1 MLNPDDCPLAYVAG
15 MDFEFDQKAVG
26 RRLKAARKRADLTQD
41 KLAEKFGI
49 TKSAVSQW
57 ESGSTLPDIR
67 PIIALCQ
74 SCRAN
79 SADEILLG
87 EAALRVTTEERQLLQ
102 LMRELPPA
110 FRLAL
115 NEHINKQWELAF
127 PDRVGPGNPYPKSKT
142 NAK

>member
-1 MLNPDDCPLAYVAG
+1 MG
-15 MDFEFDQKAVG
+15 FEFDQKAFG
-26 RRLKAARKRADLTQD
+26 RRMKAARKRADLTQD

-67 PIIALCQ
+67 SVIALC
-74 SCRAN
+74 RASQGN

-87 EAALRVTTEERQLLQ
+87 EAALRVSTEERQLLQ

-115 NEHINKQWELAF
+115 NEHINKQWELAY
-127 PDRVGPGNPYPKSKT
+127 PDRVGPGNPYPKAKT
-142 NAK
+142 QAK